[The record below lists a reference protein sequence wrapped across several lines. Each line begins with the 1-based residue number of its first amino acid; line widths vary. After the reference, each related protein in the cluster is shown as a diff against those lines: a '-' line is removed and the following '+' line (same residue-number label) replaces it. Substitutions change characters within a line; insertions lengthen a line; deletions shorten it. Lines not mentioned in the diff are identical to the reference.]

1 MMQQR
6 VTFMKKSLLKIK
18 IIQRLEA
25 IVITQVKI
33 KARLIAYVM

>member
-18 IIQRLEA
+18 IIERLEA

-33 KARLIAYVM
+33 KVRLIAYVM